1 MEICFVGVGQTAATF
16 QAEEG
21 VQPGMAVTLTGS
33 GAVGRGADGALPC
46 GVALGRVRGGA
57 AAVQIGGAA
66 RVSYSGGAAPEAGW
80 QSLVCDGAGGV
91 RVSGSGGLS
100 CLVLAVDTQARTAV
114 LKL

>member
-1 MEICFVGVGQTAATF
+1 M
-16 QAEEG
+16 
-21 VQPGMAVTLTGS
+21 
-33 GAVGRGADGALPC
+33 
-46 GVALGRVRGGA
+46 
-57 AAVQIGGAA
+57 
-66 RVSYSGGAAPEAGW
+66 SYSGDTAPAAGW